1 MDYGSMLSDS
11 FSYAKDAVWDKW
23 KQWLLLLVSM
33 IIFPFILGYCVRI
46 YRGEKPAPEL
56 EEWGSMF
63 IDGLKLLVVEL
74 IYAAPVILL
83 VLIAFLPFISTV
95 VTSGILSQDVAAM
108 TQAQTEQF
116 ISFHPE
122 ILSALATMVVVII
135 IAVILAIIIAIFSF
149 IGAVRFAR
157 TGRIAEGF
165 NFSEIL
171 GTIRK
176 IGWINYLLALIIIC
190 VIGCAYGVVMNFIT
204 MIPFIGF
211 VIWFFMYPPFILFTS
226 RYASLI
232 YDSGSVQKT
241 DPIMTGNSPEQ
252 SF

>member
-1 MDYGSMLSDS
+1 MDYGTMLNES
-11 FSYAKDAVWDKW
+11 FQYAKEGVWGKW
-23 KQWLLLLVSM
+23 KKWFFLIVSM
-33 IIFPFILGYCVRI
+33 IIFPFILGYMVRI

-56 EEWGSMF
+56 REWGSMF

-83 VLIAFLPFISTV
+83 VLIAFLPFISTL
-95 VTSGILSQDVAAM
+95 VTSGILSQDVAVM
-108 TQAQTEQF
+108 TETQVEQF

-122 ILSALATMVVVII
+122 ILSALATMVILII
-135 IAVILAIIIAIFSF
+135 IAVILALIIAIFSF

-157 TGRIAEGF
+157 TGKIAEGF

-171 GTIRK
+171 GAIRK
-176 IGWINYLLALIIIC
+176 IGWINYLLALIIIS
-190 VIGCAYGVVMNFIT
+190 VIGGAYGVVMNFIT

-211 VIWFFMYPPFILFTS
+211 VIWFIVYPPFIIFTS

-252 SF
+252 SL